1 MLDSI
6 VVVNELI
13 HDAQSRKK
21 GTLIFK
27 ADFEKAYDSV
37 RWDLLFY
44 MLRRMN
50 FHDRWIKWIESYITS
65 ARVSVLVNGSPSMEF
80 GMERGW
86 RQGDPL
92 APLLFLVVA
101 EGLNGLVQQ
110 ALHWGKF
117 AGYKL
122 GRHEEVTVS
131 LLQFADDTL
140 FIGEGY
146 LQNQLPQEQGSRDI
160 HGDEDMSPTSSA
172 S

>member
-1 MLDSI
+1 MEQSAFLEGHSMLDSI

-50 FHDRWIKWIESYITS
+50 FHDRWNKWIKSYITS
-65 ARVSVLVNGSPSMEF
+65 ARVSVLVNKSPFMEF

-86 RQGDPL
+86 KQGDPC
-92 APLLFLVVA
+92 
-101 EGLNGLVQQ
+101 
-110 ALHWGKF
+110 
-117 AGYKL
+117 YKL

-160 HGDEDMSPTSSA
+160 HRDEDMSPTSSA